1 MLWKNL
7 GEMFD
12 DLNQRFHTEVTI
24 DRKDEQWKDR
34 EKNCREIISEKAV
47 KRCHLKTWWNACEKV
62 VNFIHENTV
71 KMPRRYRE
79 FQDIQI

>member
-1 MLWKNL
+1 MSHMLFSSGGWFIFLIVWTHYTTGERRREKVVKNI

-34 EKNCREIISEKAV
+34 EKNCREIISKKAA
-47 KRCHLKTWWNACEKV
+47 KRCHLKT
-62 VNFIHENTV
+62 
-71 KMPRRYRE
+71 
-79 FQDIQI
+79 